1 MPDALWL
8 IPAFLTGWAV
18 CYIQMTYG
26 IDQDNKFA
34 RRLKQ
39 DEHQ

>member
-8 IPAFLTGWAV
+8 IPAFLAGWAV

-26 IDQDNKFA
+26 MNQDGKNED
-34 RRLKQ
+34 L
-39 DEHQ
+39 H